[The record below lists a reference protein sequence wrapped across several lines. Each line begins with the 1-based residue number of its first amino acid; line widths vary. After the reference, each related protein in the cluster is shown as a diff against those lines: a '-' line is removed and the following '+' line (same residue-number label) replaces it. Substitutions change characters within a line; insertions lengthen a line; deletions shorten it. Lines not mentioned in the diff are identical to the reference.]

1 MKKIKVG
8 NAELNVVVSKTKSD
22 QEKGLMY
29 LKGLKCNHG
38 MLFQYP
44 VEKSLTFWMKNTQ
57 IPLSIAF
64 INKNGEINEIQTLE
78 PLSEKKVTCEKPSMY
93 ALEVNKGWF
102 DKNNIK
108 VGDKISGLEDGGVKI
123 KIIKLP
129 PQAKQLA
136 KTIEDKL
143 VAMTMMALKSKI
155 STDSDLEK
163 LNIDVQV
170 KESNQKQLFVQ

>member
-1 MKKIKVG
+1 
-8 NAELNVVVSKTKSD
+8 
-22 QEKGLMY
+22 
-29 LKGLKCNHG
+29 
-38 MLFQYP
+38 
-44 VEKSLTFWMKNTQ
+44 MKNTT

-64 INKNGEINEIQTLE
+64 ANKHGEITEIQDLE
-78 PLSEKKVTCEKPSMY
+78 PLSEKKITCEKPSMY

-102 DKNNIK
+102 DENNIK
-108 VGDKISGLEDGGVKI
+108 VGDKISGLDNNGIKI

-136 KTIEDKL
+136 KEIEDKL

-155 STDSDLEK
+155 STDANFNN

-170 KESNQKQLFVQ
+170 KESNQKQLFV